1 MKSLFNFLDRLSL
14 AMITIQTA
22 VAHENRLYNIGGK
35 DYWIAVGCVS
45 EPVYV
50 DDKSGAEA
58 FISLAYKSYTLNSDA
73 NGTTNVEGLEKTLKF
88 EISAGDKKK

>member
-1 MKSLFNFLDRLSL
+1 MNKFVYTTVVFGILISI
-14 AMITIQTA
+14 MIPIQTA

-35 DYWIAVGCVS
+35 DYWIAVGSVN

-58 FISLAYKSYTLNSDA
+58 FISLADKSDPLNSDA
-73 NGTTNVEGLEKTLKF
+73 NGTTNVEGLEKSLKF
-88 EISAGDKKK
+88 EVSGW